1 MVNSSNLDNEEMV
14 KDKYSLIGDVPR
26 AKENSIASI
35 IRPIL
40 FGNNLIYFQAKR
52 DSPTWNRIE
61 DSCIRFTGEEAFL
74 ELDKY
79 NKSFSNPEE
88 LAKVCLDFYN
98 HIGSD
103 RWVFEHPRLS
113 FTSDQQDRAEGDI
126 FGVGDYL
133 KKVIPHIKPRGRLD
147 EWSGEYSKD
156 SLKSC
161 KLQKRLVKLEIKNKA
176 KFAFNVANRLSS
188 TNHVDESINL
198 YENLGE
204 LILARNIALEYHRDQ
219 KGEELHKAV
228 LNIHKNR
235 LDRSKSIGEEIL
247 NGVKYFLINL
257 EH

>member
-1 MVNSSNLDNEEMV
+1 MVNSSNLDNREMV
-14 KDKYSLIGDVPR
+14 KDKYSLMGEVPK

-40 FGNNLIYFQAKR
+40 FGNDLIYFQAKR
-52 DSPTWNRIE
+52 DAPTWNRIK
-61 DSCIRFTGEEAFL
+61 DSCIRFTEEESFL
-74 ELDKY
+74 ELDNY
-79 NKSFSNPEE
+79 NQSFSNPEE
-88 LAKVCLDFYN
+88 FAKVCLDFYD

-133 KKVIPHIKPRGRLD
+133 KKVIPQIQPRGRRD
-147 EWSGEYSKD
+147 RWSGEYSKD
-156 SLKSC
+156 SLKSW
-161 KLQKRLVKLEIKNKA
+161 KLQKRLVKLEIRNKA
-176 KFAFNVANRLSS
+176 KFAFKVAKELSS

-204 LILARNIALEYHRDQ
+204 LILARNIASEYNRD
-219 KGEELHKAV
+219 KKSEELHKAV
-228 LNIHKNR
+228 LDVYKNR
-235 LDRSKSIGEEIL
+235 LNRSKSIGEEIL